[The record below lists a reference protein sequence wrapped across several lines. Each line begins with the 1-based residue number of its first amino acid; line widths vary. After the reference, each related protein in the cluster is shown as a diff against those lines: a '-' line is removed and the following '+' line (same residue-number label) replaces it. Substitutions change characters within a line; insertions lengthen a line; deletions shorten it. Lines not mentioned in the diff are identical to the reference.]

1 MKRRQIHRANVVV
14 PADGACKITWKT
26 GHHRLVLRQLPCKF
40 GEVSLTSLKVNSEIS
55 VKFDWVFQKF
65 FI

>member
-1 MKRRQIHRANVVV
+1 MKLRQIYRAVAVI

-26 GHHRLVLRQLPCKF
+26 GHHRLVLRQLRCKF
-40 GEVSLTSLKVNSEIS
+40 GEVSLTTLKVNSEIS